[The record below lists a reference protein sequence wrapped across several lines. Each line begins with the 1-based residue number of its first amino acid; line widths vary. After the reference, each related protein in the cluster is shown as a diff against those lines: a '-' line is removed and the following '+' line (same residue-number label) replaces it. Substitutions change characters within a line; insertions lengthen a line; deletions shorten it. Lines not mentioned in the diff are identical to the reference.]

1 MQLEDISRL
10 QRLYNALYIFTW
22 TVRKALNAIL
32 DKNKTEVRKTV
43 LMQRSTQRVNVTD
56 WFLLRDL

>member
-32 DKNKTEVRKTV
+32 DKNKTEIRKNCLDAKVHAT
-43 LMQRSTQRVNVTD
+43 RKCN
-56 WFLLRDL
+56 